1 MARTDEVGA
10 IYGQGFQPVAM
21 LPWFVWISRKAE
33 KAVGVANSK
42 LGSTKSKKASWLFER
57 LCSEDRPYCM
67 SIPIVIIFG

>member
-57 LCSEDRPYCM
+57 L
-67 SIPIVIIFG
+67 